1 MAESFGELAILVGGV
16 LDGVSCL
23 FHSVRSLIFRAFFA
37 ASNEAQASEDEAGKS
52 EFSQCLY
59 FHDIIL
65 FIYEHCFVSSYFIL
79 ANNVTIESPNCT
91 R

>member
-1 MAESFGELAILVGGV
+1 MQKNALLSRSAWQNRFGELAILVGGV
-16 LDGVSCL
+16 LDGVSGL

-37 ASNEAQASEDEAGKS
+37 ASSEAQASEDEAGKS

-65 FIYEHCFVSSYFIL
+65 FIYEHCFVSS
-79 ANNVTIESPNCT
+79 
-91 R
+91 